1 MKNYIFTLIIL
12 AFVASTSYAQ
22 HGCSKYYPFS
32 EGSKSQLTLY
42 NGKGKTA
49 GMVEYHVLNISDNG
63 SSQTATMETTITDE
77 KGETISVTEYDAIC
91 SEGVVSID
99 FNSLLRPEMMQA
111 YGEMDVDTEITGT
124 NIDLPNELEVG
135 QNLPD
140 AEINIKISIS
150 GMNLNMQTT
159 ITDRKVLDRETI
171 TTPAGTFDCYVLTQT
186 MNLKSMGANRSS
198 SSKQWVSEGVG
209 VVKTED
215 YNKRG
220 KLDGYSV
227 LTSFSR

>member
-1 MKNYIFTLIIL
+1 MKSFIFTFIVL
-12 AFVASTSYAQ
+12 AFLTTSTQAQ

-32 EGSKSQLTLY
+32 EGAKSQLTLY
-42 NGKGKTA
+42 NGKGKAA

-77 KGETISVTEYDAIC
+77 KGETISVTEYDATC
-91 SEGVVSID
+91 TEGVVSID
-99 FNSLLRPEMMQA
+99 FNSLMRPEMMQA

-135 QNLPD
+135 QTLPD
-140 AEINIKISIS
+140 AEINIRISIS

-159 ITDRKVLDRETI
+159 ITDRKVLDRETV

-186 MNLKSMGANRSS
+186 MDLKSMGANRSS

-227 LTSFSR
+227 LTSFTR

>member
-77 KGETISVTEYDAIC
+77 KGETISA
-91 SEGVVSID
+91 VSYTH
-99 FNSLLRPEMMQA
+99 L
-111 YGEMDVDTEITGT
+111 T
-124 NIDLPNELEVG
+124 LP
-135 QNLPD
+135 
-140 AEINIKISIS
+140 
-150 GMNLNMQTT
+150 T
-159 ITDRKVLDRETI
+159 I
-171 TTPAGTFDCYVLTQT
+171 
-186 MNLKSMGANRSS
+186 
-198 SSKQWVSEGVG
+198 
-209 VVKTED
+209 
-215 YNKRG
+215 
-220 KLDGYSV
+220 YSV
-227 LTSFSR
+227 